1 MRSLWRR
8 VGFGAAVVLA
18 FLLPA
23 GIGAAISAPA
33 AFAAL
38 HEPGPPR
45 SVPHPAPAPHD
56 PARPTAVIVLGE
68 RGAVASDVLGPYEA
82 LSVTDRFNVYLAAAD
97 HDPVVLTGGLDLL
110 PHLSFAEVTARLGGA
125 PDLVVVPALPTDD
138 DPAGAWVRE
147 QAERGSRILGIC
159 NGAWVL
165 AAAGVLD
172 GHTATA
178 HWTRVERYTAT
189 YDRVRWAGRVRF
201 VDDGVVTTA
210 GILSGLDGTLH
221 VVEQMTGRDVADR
234 AAAAIGWT
242 RRDADDRAHEPAG
255 PDVVAVINAGL
266 RWNPDRIGV
275 VLTPGVGEL
284 ELASVFDVH
293 GGQSLAARTVA
304 LSADG
309 APVTSR
315 HGLTLV
321 PRGAT
326 ATTTGLDRIL
336 VPGPTG
342 LHAGGGFPFTP
353 AMADLAETTD
363 LATANW
369 TARVH
374 ELPADRPTRPT
385 MAGAAWP
392 WGPTL
397 VPLGLGTLTAALTAL
412 LLHRRRRRTL

>member
-1 MRSLWRR
+1 
-8 VGFGAAVVLA
+8 
-18 FLLPA
+18 
-23 GIGAAISAPA
+23 
-33 AFAAL
+33 
-38 HEPGPPR
+38 
-45 SVPHPAPAPHD
+45 
-56 PARPTAVIVLGE
+56 
-68 RGAVASDVLGPYEA
+68 
-82 LSVTDRFNVYLAAAD
+82 
-97 HDPVVLTGGLDLL
+97 
-110 PHLSFAEVTARLGGA
+110 
-125 PDLVVVPALPTDD
+125 
-138 DPAGAWVRE
+138 
-147 QAERGSRILGIC
+147 
-159 NGAWVL
+159 
-165 AAAGVLD
+165 
-172 GHTATA
+172 
-178 HWTRVERYTAT
+178 
-189 YDRVRWAGRVRF
+189 VRWASRVRF

-266 RWNPDRIGV
+266 RWDPDRIGV